1 MMTMKRLLFAF
12 GVAPAMLVAQTPP
25 ITLDQALRE
34 AIASNLDLAAA
45 RHSISVAEA
54 RQITARLRPN
64 PVMTVSADH
73 LDLLGTGYNSINNA
87 GPNEYS
93 YRTDFILERGGKRTA
108 RMELAAVEKSVTEL
122 GFQDTMRRLI
132 FDVESAFVDVQ
143 LARENL
149 ALAEDNLRSLNGIVA
164 INTVR
169 VRTGDLAVV
178 ELDRSQVA
186 AMQYQTAVRQAELQL
201 RQARNRLQFLL
212 GRPVAVEDFDVT
224 GPIRR
229 DDRRISLEEV
239 RGRAQTRRP
248 DLQAIRQTQARNQ
261 ADLRLQLAQGKI
273 DYTTGVEYRRQQAP
287 SGMGNSLGFFF
298 SAPLPLFNR
307 NQGEIARSQ
316 REIDQAAAQIRAL
329 EARVNGEVTS
339 TWHQYFT
346 SRGLL
351 EDIEQ
356 KMLAKARSVRQ
367 TTEYSYR
374 RGEATLVEFLD
385 AQRAFNDVTQSYN
398 EARANYARSLYLLD
412 SVTASPVSI
421 PGPAQ
426 P

>member
-1 MMTMKRLLFAF
+1 MKRLLFAF